1 MMDRTFVH
9 QQLTARKMLLKRCI
23 VHNVVGIS
31 HIGTYECN
39 LASQFNNASSFNV
52 SHVETIFRPTP
63 NFQTF

>member
-1 MMDRTFVH
+1 MDRTFVH

-39 LASQFNNASSFNV
+39 
-52 SHVETIFRPTP
+52 
-63 NFQTF
+63 